1 MDARRSL
8 VALLLGLSASTWG
21 AGVVAQTEFEVL
33 DRTVLTIRQP
43 EGRTDERV
51 RRIDERLTAIVDT
64 ADEEQLNVTVHGD
77 EQRAQIRVNDTL
89 LLEVTLEDAETN
101 QTGKAV
107 ALAEVWGDRLMAVL
121 EQPDVMREL
130 FRTANMPEQLMV
142 AGRQY
147 VMMSEPAVDRGQF
160 VTDGSRVGD
169 RVIFWVEESNTDRSA
184 TDRSALPNPIPEQV
198 YVLNRFREFI
208 PYRAI

>member
-1 MDARRSL
+1 MGARRSL
-8 VALLLGLSASTWG
+8 VALLVGAAASGWG
-21 AGVVAQTEFEVL
+21 TVAIAQTEFKVL

-51 RRIDERLTAIVDT
+51 RQIDERLTAIVDG
-64 ADEEQLNVTVHGD
+64 ADDEQLDVTIDGN
-77 EQRAQIRVNDTL
+77 EQLARIRVNDTL
-89 LLEVTLEDAETN
+89 LLEVTLNDAEAN
-101 QTGKAV
+101 DTGKAV
-107 ALAEVWGDRLMAVL
+107 ALAEVWGDRLLAVL
-121 EQPDVMREL
+121 EEPDVIREL
-130 FRTANMPEQLMV
+130 FRTANMPEQLTV

-147 VMMSEPAVDRGQF
+147 VMMSDPVVDLGQF

-169 RVIFWVEESNTDRSA
+169 RVIFWVEESEADRP
-184 TDRSALPNPIPEQV
+184 ALPNPIPEQV